1 MYRLLALSSIIF
13 FFLLLPIEPTFALK
27 LPDGYEQS
35 IDDGVETIN
44 QSAEVFKSVLTGILA
59 ALIIIGFVIAVV
71 LRAVPSREW
80 KEKGKAI
87 LVDNFGTI
95 LLVLVGL
102 PALLSILKLVEL

>member
-1 MYRLLALSSIIF
+1 MIRPLLTLSLV
-13 FFLLLPIEPTFALK
+13 LLTFVSAIEPSFALK
-27 LPDGYEQS
+27 LPDGYEVS

-44 QSAEVFKSVLTGILA
+44 QSAEIFKSVLTGILA
-59 ALIIIGFVIAVV
+59 ALIIIGFVFAVV

-87 LVDNFGTI
+87 LVDNVGTI

-102 PALLSILKLVEL
+102 PALLSILKLVNL